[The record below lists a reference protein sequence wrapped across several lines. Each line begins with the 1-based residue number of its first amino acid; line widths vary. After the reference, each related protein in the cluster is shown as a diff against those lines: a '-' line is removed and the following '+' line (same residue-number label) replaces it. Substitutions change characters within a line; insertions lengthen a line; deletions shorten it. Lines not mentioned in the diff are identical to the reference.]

1 MNDKYDTLGNQLQDY
16 IELTEE
22 DFYPPSDDRVFKSYI
37 DDIRDGDNF
46 SDYCKYI
53 FDIFDEKDY
62 WD

>member
-22 DFYPPSDDRVFKSYI
+22 NFYPPSDDRVFKSYI
-37 DDIRDGDNF
+37 YDIKYGDNF

-53 FDIFDEKDY
+53 FDIFDEEDY

>member
-46 SDYCKYI
+46 FDYCKYI
-53 FDIFDEKDY
+53 FDIFDEEDY

>member
-53 FDIFDEKDY
+53 FNIFDEEYY

>member
-37 DDIRDGDNF
+37 DDIRYGDNF
-46 SDYCKYI
+46 PDYCKYI
-53 FDIFDEKDY
+53 FDIFEEEDY